1 MKTILCINH
10 GPPHACAYMYVNT
23 GAPTYVQTHRQING
37 GTSLGLRPSPAGVGV
52 WAGSGRLLSPDASST
67 ACPFYSPTVSS
78 LSHIL
83 LLLPSSPA
91 SPVADR
97 QGDAVNMDENSTLIW
112 EPEMERHYTET
123 AHTPSMGA
131 ARSTGSVLVWF
142 CVLVSVHP
150 GWPQSRYV
158 AKDGLEI
165 PISLPPPR
173 ECRDH
178 RCALPGCWG

>member
-1 MKTILCINH
+1 MLGKVGLKTILCINH

-112 EPEMERHYTET
+112 EPEMEI
-123 AHTPSMGA
+123 AGLACIVNACLFKKKKKSVA
-131 ARSTGSVLVWF
+131 AVVNLTRSRLV
-142 CVLVSVHP
+142 
-150 GWPQSRYV
+150 
-158 AKDGLEI
+158 
-165 PISLPPPR
+165 
-173 ECRDH
+173 
-178 RCALPGCWG
+178 